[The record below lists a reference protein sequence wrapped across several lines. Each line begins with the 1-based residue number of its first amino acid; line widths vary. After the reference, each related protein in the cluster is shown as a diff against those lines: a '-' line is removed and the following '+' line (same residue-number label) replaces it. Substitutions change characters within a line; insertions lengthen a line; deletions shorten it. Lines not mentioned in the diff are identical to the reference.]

1 MNKISI
7 FIFSSIFYISWIFIN
22 NFFENIYYSF
32 IVLLIV
38 ELFFL
43 IIYLKKKD
51 FLAMIIFCSAA
62 FLLWIFISN
71 LNIEKIEENLNFV
84 ESFNSKSEIISEI
97 QEVKEVKK
105 WDIVYKAK
113 IISIDWKEP
122 KNTINSEVFIKDKWD
137 RLKKW
142 QIIKANSKLY
152 FYKDFNGFSYKN
164 YMISNW
170 YYFKHYATKYEKLSK
185 NEINKIEE
193 YLISLRENL
202 LSVIKKIYPEEEAIF
217 LWWILLWAREELPKE
232 LETNFNNSWLTHFIA
247 VSGFNITIL
256 IVFFSIFI
264 KYLPKYFQII
274 TMSIIILLFVIL
286 VWPTPPVVRAWIMW
300 FIGYLVLQNGRQ
312 WNILAIWLL
321 TLVIMVSFNPFSIN
335 YDVSLHLS
343 FLAVL
348 WIIYTEKFFNNLF
361 KFLPNIFEIRSAIS
375 ITLSALVFTLPVM
388 IFSFWQLSIISP
400 ISNLLVSW
408 SIPLAMLFWFL
419 SVILYLVFAKLW
431 IIIWFFAY
439 LLLKWDITVVNTFW
453 SMDFLVLKT
462 NFWEYKWYYEL
473 IYLIAMAFIIIYF
486 MVNKKE

>member
-1 MNKISI
+1 
-7 FIFSSIFYISWIFIN
+7 
-22 NFFENIYYSF
+22 
-32 IVLLIV
+32 
-38 ELFFL
+38 
-43 IIYLKKKD
+43 
-51 FLAMIIFCSAA
+51 
-62 FLLWIFISN
+62 
-71 LNIEKIEENLNFV
+71 
-84 ESFNSKSEIISEI
+84 
-97 QEVKEVKK
+97 
-105 WDIVYKAK
+105 
-113 IISIDWKEP
+113 
-122 KNTINSEVFIKDKWD
+122 
-137 RLKKW
+137 
-142 QIIKANSKLY
+142 
-152 FYKDFNGFSYKN
+152 
-164 YMISNW
+164 
-170 YYFKHYATKYEKLSK
+170 
-185 NEINKIEE
+185 
-193 YLISLRENL
+193 
-202 LSVIKKIYPEEEAIF
+202 
-217 LWWILLWAREELPKE
+217 
-232 LETNFNNSWLTHFIA
+232 
-247 VSGFNITIL
+247 
-256 IVFFSIFI
+256 
-264 KYLPKYFQII
+264 
-274 TMSIIILLFVIL
+274 MSIIILLFVIL

-400 ISNLLVSW
+400 ISNLLISW

-473 IYLIAMAFIIIYF
+473 IYLIAIAFIIIYF
-486 MVNKKE
+486 MANKKE